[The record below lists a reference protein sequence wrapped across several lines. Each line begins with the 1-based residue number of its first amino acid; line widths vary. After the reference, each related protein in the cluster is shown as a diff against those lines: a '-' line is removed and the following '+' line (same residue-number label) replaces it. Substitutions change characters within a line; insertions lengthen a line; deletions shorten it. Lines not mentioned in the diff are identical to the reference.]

1 MSDPYAMFL
10 PMNKST
16 TLDRIVGILD
26 EMEYEMLNANLVT
39 LTLACDFCPN
49 TWEIDAPA
57 DYKPSAD
64 SELMCES
71 CADEWTW
78 FESSREDSYLD
89 SYWESMYE

>member
-1 MSDPYAMFL
+1 MNALTALKSHSTSIPDHIADTYA
-10 PMNKST
+10 
-16 TLDRIVGILD
+16 
-26 EMEYEMLNANLVT
+26 EMEYAMLNANLVAV
-39 LTLACDFCPN
+39 TLACDFCPN